1 MLGNLKS
8 LGNPTSQR
16 LHLDADLHSEL
27 WLNKLARLTMMM
39 NRMICILGS
48 SADIPF
54 FLQAFT
60 SDDDDDDDDDVD
72 VDDDDEDDDGDEDV
86 NLHSEIR
93 LNKLARFGARAS
105 ARSKLV
111 MFLV

>member
-60 SDDDDDDDDDVD
+60 SDDDDGDDDDVD
-72 VDDDDEDDDGDEDV
+72 GDDDIYI
-86 NLHSEIR
+86 L
-93 LNKLARFGARAS
+93 
-105 ARSKLV
+105 
-111 MFLV
+111 

>member
-60 SDDDDDDDDDVD
+60 SDDDDDDDIYIMMSVC
-72 VDDDDEDDDGDEDV
+72 
-86 NLHSEIR
+86 LSEKSS
-93 LNKLARFGARAS
+93 LLGFS
-105 ARSKLV
+105 W
-111 MFLV
+111 FLVGFHGF

>member
-48 SADIPF
+48 SADNPF

-60 SDDDDDDDDDVD
+60 SDDDDVDGDGDDDH
-72 VDDDDEDDDGDEDV
+72 DDGDEDV

-93 LNKLARFGARAS
+93 LNKLARLGARAS

-111 MFLV
+111 MSLV